1 MPYALIE
8 NKIVISTAEEATPF
22 GDWVEC
28 ESHDIHG
35 WTYTKSTKK
44 FADKREPVLGAN
56 VEDITPE
63 IPPAYVGLNF
73 TPEEIQDVEDGKK
86 TIEEVKAAQPE
97 EMKPGYVPNIPE

>member
-8 NKIVISTAEEATPF
+8 DKIVVSTAEEPTPF

-28 ESHDIHG
+28 DSHDIHG

-44 FADKREPVLGAN
+44 FADKRPVQPGAN

-63 IPPAYVGLNF
+63 IPAAYVGLNF
-73 TPEEIQDVEDGKK
+73 TLEEIQDVEDGKK
-86 TIEEVKAAQPE
+86 TIDEVKAAQPE
-97 EMKPGYVPNIPE
+97 EMKPGYEPNKAE

>member
-8 NKIVISTAEEATPF
+8 NKIVVSTAEEATPF

-44 FADKREPVLGAN
+44 FTDKREPVLGVS